1 MLDLKRSTGPAHC
14 LHQVYDPPSRTDA
27 CYFFSPKRSSGIV
40 TLPPPQ
46 KAEEQ
51 GWSSVTERGP
61 TWADV
66 RHATRAPS

>member
-1 MLDLKRSTGPAHC
+1 MLDLKGSTGPARC
-14 LHQVYDPPSRTDA
+14 LHQVYDPPSRTDG
-27 CYFFSPKRSSGIV
+27 CYFFPPKRSSGIV

-51 GWSSVTERGP
+51 GRSSMAERGP

-66 RHATRAPS
+66 PRATRAPS

>member
-1 MLDLKRSTGPAHC
+1 MLDLKGSTGPARC

-40 TLPPPQ
+40 NLPTPQ

-66 RHATRAPS
+66 RHATWAPS